1 MEPSV
6 EPVSAR
12 TRWRFTFVLSIKVHT
27 KILVIFIAIIT
38 DTLSSWSKYF
48 SICGRFFNATPFLFD
63 LFLSQSKSEFVV
75 LIRLAIYYL
84 SGRNIAMAILLYS
97 SNSLQPSLNT
107 FLVLGFFGMG
117 SKVRRTHRNPREKWR
132 RTRSFKAPPVLVPA
146 SSSRLHKKE

>member
-117 SKVRRTHRNPREKWR
+117 SWKMTTDKE
-132 RTRSFKAPPVLVPA
+132 FQ
-146 SSSRLHKKE
+146 SSSSSCSCLFFSLAQKRIIEEKM